1 MSKRN
6 ESLGVECKD
15 GGKVHVAGEH
25 VGTIMVD
32 GKPTTIFDDDHT
44 PRSDVEAL
52 ARELV
57 AKFGIAKARSI
68 AFLAREARVKGESL
82 QQLVEHCRAA
92 GIEIDGDFT
101 PPQAGEPAS
110 TDGDAPAPTGP
121 HAAEARGG
129 RLPAG
134 GGTQRSFGFDTTHG
148 FLGEELLTW
157 LWFRWET
164 EGGEFTLPGGRVV
177 GIALD
182 DLLQFAPHSDDE
194 HTQTLRHGLPTRAP
208 EARTALRQGHRL
220 SHARLLIAEGSRQWS
235 VTLHGAEMR
244 FGSTKLPDDA
254 EECESAIDRT
264 TDRVANW
271 LALHEIV
278 GALYGVFLRVRVGE
292 GWREEAGRMAA
303 WMST

>member
-15 GGKVHVAGEH
+15 GGKVHVAG
-25 VGTIMVD
+25 D
-32 GKPTTIFDDDHT
+32 GHT
-44 PRSDVEAL
+44 PRNEVEAL

-92 GIEIDGDFT
+92 GIEIDDDFT

-129 RLPAG
+129 RLTAG
-134 GGTQRSFGFDTTHG
+134 GGTQQSFGFDTTHG
-148 FLGEELLTW
+148 FLGEEFLLW
-157 LWFRWET
+157 LWFRYET
-164 EGGEFTLPGGRVV
+164 DGGEFTLPGGRVV

-194 HTQTLRHGLPTRAP
+194 HTQTLRHGLQTRAP

-244 FGSTKLPDDA
+244 FGGVKLPEDA
-254 EECESAIDRT
+254 EDCESAEDHT
-264 TDRVANW
+264 GDRVCNW
-271 LALHEIV
+271 IALHEIV
-278 GALYGVFLRVRVGE
+278 GALYGLFLRVRVGE
-292 GWREEAGRMAA
+292 GWKQEADRMAV
-303 WMST
+303 WMQQ